1 MDTLLATEVA
11 YKNGYKAGIE
21 NFSEELIKRF
31 NDLEYR
37 ANTPRKTI
45 RVDELKSQMDW
56 ILHEV
61 AINTIKEF
69 TEKFMEEVK

>member
-1 MDTLLATEVA
+1 MDEFLATEVA

-21 NFSEELIKRF
+21 NFSEELIKHF

-45 RVDELKSQMDW
+45 RVDELQAQMDW
-56 ILHEV
+56 ILHKV
-61 AINTIKEF
+61 AVDTIKEF
-69 TEKFMEEVK
+69 TEEFVEAVK

>member
-1 MDTLLATEVA
+1 MDAILATEVA
-11 YKNGYKAGIE
+11 YKNGYKEGIE
-21 NFSEELIKRF
+21 NFSEELIKCF

-45 RVDELKSQMDW
+45 RVDELQAQMDW

-69 TEKFMEEVK
+69 AEKFVEAMK